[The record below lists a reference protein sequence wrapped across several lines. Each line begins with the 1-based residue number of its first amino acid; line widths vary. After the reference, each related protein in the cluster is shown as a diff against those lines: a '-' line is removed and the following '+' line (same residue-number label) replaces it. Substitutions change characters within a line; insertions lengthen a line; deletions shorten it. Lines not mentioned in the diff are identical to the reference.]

1 MMEPDNDAGDA
12 MKRTMLPVAVALLLC
27 CAAPAAGQD
36 TVAVGL
42 PAPTFF
48 LPALDGSRF
57 FLSDH
62 VGPQGGKVVVLDFW
76 ATWCRPCKRE
86 LPLLDAL
93 VRKYPRES
101 VLLVLVNVGEK
112 RDTVLADPDAARS
125 GWPVL
130 LDQFSAISA
139 KYGVDGLPS
148 LFIIGRDGVLR
159 YAAAGYDEKAGLKA
173 AAAAL
178 DAAVKGKPLRKTP
191 QGRKPGRT
199 ADAGK

>member
-1 MMEPDNDAGDA
+1 MMVTDNDTGDC
-12 MKRTMLPVAVALLLC
+12 MKLVMPLLALSLLC
-27 CAAPAAGQD
+27 CAAPAGAQD

-48 LPALDGSRF
+48 LPALDGSKF

-76 ATWCRPCKRE
+76 ATWCAPCKKE

-112 RDTVLADPDAARS
+112 RDTVLADPDVARL

-139 KYGVDGLPS
+139 RYGVDGLPS
-148 LFIIGRDGVLR
+148 LFVIGRDGVLR
-159 YAAAGYDEKAGLKA
+159 YAAAGFDGKAGLKTV
-173 AAAAL
+173 AAAL
-178 DAAVKGKPLRKTP
+178 EAAVRNKPLRKTP
-191 QGRKPGRT
+191 KGRKPGRT